1 MKTQK
6 RLYNTAKRNNTQ
18 GDWDVYKRMKNLI
31 NVKLKEVHNNYYARL
46 FDTSF
51 DGNKRQLWKY
61 IKADT
66 NVISKIMVDGSPLS
80 DTISKAEALN
90 NQFKS
95 VFTQEDTDNFPTMTT
110 TADTGNSFP
119 NMPEIFFSLNG
130 IQQALC
136 NLQVNKAYT

>member
-18 GDWDVYKRMKNLI
+18 GDWDVYKRKKNLI